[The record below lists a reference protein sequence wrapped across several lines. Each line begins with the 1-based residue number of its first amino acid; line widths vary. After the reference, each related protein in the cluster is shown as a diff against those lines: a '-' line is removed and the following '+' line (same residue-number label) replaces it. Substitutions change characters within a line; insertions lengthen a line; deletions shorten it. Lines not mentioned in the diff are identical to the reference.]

1 MAKSISIRF
10 NDEEMKV
17 LSKKIAESGMTQSE
31 FIRTACMNLK
41 IIVLDSEH
49 KLYTEL
55 TQLIS
60 GINQMNKSG
69 IKKKGL
75 RKEAANIC
83 KLLQSLQTEVNQIVN
98 S

>member
-1 MAKSISIRF
+1 MAKPISVRF
-10 NDEEMKV
+10 NDKEMEV
-17 LSKKIAESGMTQSE
+17 LSQKVAESGMTQSE
-31 FIRTACMNLK
+31 FLRTACMNTS

-55 TQLIS
+55 THLIS
-60 GINQMNKSG
+60 GINQMNESG

-75 RKEAANIC
+75 RKEAEHIC
-83 KLLQSLQTEVNQIVN
+83 ELLQNLLTAVNQIAN